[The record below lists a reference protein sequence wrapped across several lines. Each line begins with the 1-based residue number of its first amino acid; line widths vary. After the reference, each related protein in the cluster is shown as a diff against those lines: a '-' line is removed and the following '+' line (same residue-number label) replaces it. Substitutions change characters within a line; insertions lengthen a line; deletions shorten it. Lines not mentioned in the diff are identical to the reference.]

1 MWVGHKSILFQEIRT
16 CVEPNSTVWYW
27 FPCIRDCQLTNLWTQ
42 NDPGWLGLVQ
52 IQTPADCMSAI
63 YTVLSR
69 RRGHVTADVPKPG
82 TPAYVVKVSHGTMQ
96 DFTLFC
102 SSKKV
107 RSPQLLA
114 IVCAASWYDYIIQF
128 CVVAEYHVLLSHWG
142 KTDHLAT
149 PSPCDMLYQNNC

>member
-1 MWVGHKSILFQEIRT
+1 MLKQIALYG
-16 CVEPNSTVWYW
+16 NS
-27 FPCIRDCQLTNLWTQ
+27 FPWTQ
-42 NDPGWLGLVQ
+42 NDRGWLGLVQ

-96 DFTLFC
+96 DFTPFC

-107 RSPQLLA
+107 RSPHLLA
-114 IVCAASWYDYIIQF
+114 IVRAASWYDYIIQF
-128 CVVAEYHVLLSHWG
+128 CVVAEYHVLFSHRVR
-142 KTDHLAT
+142 TDHLAT
-149 PSPCDMLYQNNC
+149 PFPCGDVLH